1 MLLMKYY
8 FLIYTNLR
16 DFKNSPLKSLSHRH
30 FTPIK
35 FHLRKAINQ
44 HKKQHFLSKIKLNYF
59 KNFLSSK
66 MLEFLTFKKRSLI
79 KIYILNKYSNNAK
92 MVAKEGFEPPSFGL

>member
-1 MLLMKYY
+1 MLNYVKRAIKGVSYGGGREPNAVTNPAPC
-8 FLIYTNLR
+8 LIYTNLR

-44 HKKQHFLSKIKLNYF
+44 HKKTTFSK
-59 KNFLSSK
+59 
-66 MLEFLTFKKRSLI
+66 
-79 KIYILNKYSNNAK
+79 
-92 MVAKEGFEPPSFGL
+92 